1 MPEPEEL
8 VDLIAD
14 LVSIETENPPGNEK
28 EAATFVRD
36 WLRSRDVAAELIEKP
51 DPERPQVAGRIGDG
65 SPTVVLNGHIDV
77 VPAGNTEKWSHDPY
91 GAARVDGKLYG
102 RGSADMKTGVACAM
116 LAIAELGEEIASG
129 ELDGSLVFHAAMGEE
144 TGEPGTKTLLEEGY
158 DGDYGVVLEPTR
170 MRTATSE
177 KGLAWYQIT
186 VRGDPS
192 HASRPDQGRNA
203 IREAQP
209 VLDALEAYDGRI
221 REREDELLGQAYA
234 TVTRFDAGT
243 KENVVPEEA
252 TITVD
257 RRILADE
264 SIGAVDEEI
273 DELLADVAAAHGL
286 DVEWERIRSYES
298 AKIPEDSRLAEVFR
312 THAAEIADVEPEP
325 WGVKGSTDVRNFV
338 NDAGIEAI
346 TWGPGDL
353 SQAHTFDEHVSIADA
368 ETGYEVLTSAVR
380 ELLSE

>member
-1 MPEPEEL
+1 
-8 VDLIAD
+8 
-14 LVSIETENPPGNEK
+14 
-28 EAATFVRD
+28 
-36 WLRSRDVAAELIEKP
+36 
-51 DPERPQVAGRIGDG
+51 
-65 SPTVVLNGHIDV
+65 
-77 VPAGNTEKWSHDPY
+77 
-91 GAARVDGKLYG
+91 
-102 RGSADMKTGVACAM
+102 
-116 LAIAELGEEIASG
+116 
-129 ELDGSLVFHAAMGEE
+129 
-144 TGEPGTKTLLEEGY
+144 
-158 DGDYGVVLEPTR
+158 VLEPTR

-243 KENVVPEEA
+243 KEHVVPEEA

-273 DELLADVAAAHGL
+273 DELLADVAAAHGI
-286 DVEWERIRSYES
+286 DVEWERTRSYES

-368 ETGYEVLTSAVR
+368 ETGYDVLTSAVR